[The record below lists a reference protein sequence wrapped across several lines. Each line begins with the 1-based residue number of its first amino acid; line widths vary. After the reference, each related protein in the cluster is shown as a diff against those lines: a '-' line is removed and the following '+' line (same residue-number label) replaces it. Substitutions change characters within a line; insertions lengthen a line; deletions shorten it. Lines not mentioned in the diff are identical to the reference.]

1 MHSMNANR
9 NGRHPE
15 RSRSS
20 GEVRDL
26 ASRIAATPGVPFLA
40 RCLREK
46 WGFSDKSEVEGIPRV
61 YSAPFASP
69 NKIIRIEM
77 LPKSNPSYGYDTAS
91 RSSVLPMQYSSG
103 R

>member
-1 MHSMNANR
+1 MKASSR
-9 NGRHPE
+9 TEPFFR
-15 RSRSS
+15 RSEGSREQHRSDAP
-20 GEVRDL
+20 VFRARDL
-26 ASRIAATPGVPFLA
+26 S
-40 RCLREK
+40 LRLK
-46 WGFSDKSEVEGIPRV
+46 NGSGQDDFHPL
-61 YSAPFASP
+61 YSAPLDSP